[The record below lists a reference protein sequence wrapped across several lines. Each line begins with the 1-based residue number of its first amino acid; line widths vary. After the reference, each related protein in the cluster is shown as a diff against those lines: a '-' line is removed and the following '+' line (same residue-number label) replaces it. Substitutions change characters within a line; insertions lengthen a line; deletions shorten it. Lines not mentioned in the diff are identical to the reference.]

1 MPKDTSHQNSKV
13 DRRQGLQILPS
24 NRYRAK
30 PPVDPP
36 GYAPDTYTLTQ
47 HNPDK
52 GITILRNTIEDK
64 NGNVYHRPR
73 QLVVTTTCTIHRRHP
88 DADDDVSHVSRG
100 TSPGAPALP
109 TSQDDTTTTTSAI
122 PNVLHSHPSALRP
135 FRLWSNSVDIPEP
148 NEIVLRPGTELNSL
162 SFYIIFRGREV
173 GLFYDYEREVAP
185 RVLHVSRAAYKVY
198 TSPEAAIAAYTHAH
212 RGELPGYELAV
223 IQAPVVIAH
232 ASASTAPT
240 NAQLTFDV
248 PDDSDSEYETVE
260 VEHQVGA
267 APKVD

>member
-64 NGNVYHRPR
+64 NGW
-73 QLVVTTTCTIHRRHP
+73 VVTTTCTIHRRHP

-122 PNVLHSHPSALRP
+122 PNVDAISPSVIGAALASLSTP
-135 FRLWSNSVDIPEP
+135 SVPSVEYSVDIPEP
-148 NEIVLRPGTELNSL
+148 NEIVLRPGTELNSR
-162 SFYIIFRGREV
+162 FYIIFRGREV